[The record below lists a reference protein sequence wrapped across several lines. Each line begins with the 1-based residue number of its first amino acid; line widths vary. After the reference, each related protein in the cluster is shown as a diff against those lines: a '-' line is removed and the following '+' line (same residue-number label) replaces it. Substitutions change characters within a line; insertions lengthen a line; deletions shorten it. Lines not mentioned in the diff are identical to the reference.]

1 MLTYMNKAEAK
12 MVGGGVGGNYITG
25 SPIYI
30 MSK

>member
-12 MVGGGVGGNYITG
+12 MVGGVGGNYITG